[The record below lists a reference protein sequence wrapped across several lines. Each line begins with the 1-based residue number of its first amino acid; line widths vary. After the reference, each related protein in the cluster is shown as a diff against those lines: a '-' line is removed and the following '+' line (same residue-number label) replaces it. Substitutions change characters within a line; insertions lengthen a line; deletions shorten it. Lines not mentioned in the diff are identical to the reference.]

1 MAIAAVAT
9 SIALKA
15 CFVISPMG
23 PSAGE
28 TRRRADYV
36 LKNFIKPAC
45 LKAGFDGKRS
55 DELDD
60 TDITRAIRDSLLGS
74 PMTIAYLG
82 SRFVCAAQSGG
93 CKHLPAWNDNVMVE
107 VGYRLASQLPLL
119 LVCDEPSD
127 GGTLE
132 LPTLLGHMFTFM
144 VPAGKDELD
153 PQKPEQLA
161 KINELVSCIAQR
173 IKKIEDK
180 VEPINSTHA
189 VALVH
194 RQLEGGDD
202 GSEPESMYYVGASKL
217 ATELFG
223 VEDHGRGK
231 LRLAGRTMGEFLENL
246 RHRMPPA
253 QYEVFLD
260 SQNQARSTWTKIVT
274 NGEWKTP
281 TVHIPI
287 VFDRHPLGD
296 RLVGR
301 AYLPIIVSEFRSG
314 VSWSTLNVLY
324 LDVTSA
330 TRALDAGNG
339 IVIYTCDLD
348 PQSTAIKFPP
358 KSGPMNVFLC
368 HHSEDKPVV
377 ESILHR
383 LLHLDDQAIHP
394 WLDKTE
400 ISGAD
405 AYMDDLSTII
415 ETADVAFIF
424 FGPSGIGPTQEDEIN
439 SLMAERKNLERK
451 KKLLILPILLDG
463 VDPKTTKMPAC
474 WTFLKTLQYAK
485 LTELDTDDY
494 LIRFFDTH
502 FPGRLIL

>member
-1 MAIAAVAT
+1 MPVANVALAK
-9 SIALKA
+9 ALKA

-23 PSAGE
+23 AAVGD
-28 TRRRADYV
+28 TRRRGDYV
-36 LKNFIKPAC
+36 LQNFIKPAC
-45 LKAGFDGKRS
+45 LKAGYDAKRS

-60 TDITRAIRDSLLGS
+60 SDITRAIRDSLLGS
-74 PMTIAYLG
+74 PLAVAYLG
-82 SRFVCAAQSGG
+82 SRFSCVAQANG
-93 CKHLPAWNDNVMVE
+93 CKILPAWNDNVMVE
-107 VGYRLASQLPLL
+107 VGYRLAAQLPLL
-119 LVCDEPSD
+119 LVCDDPSPANF
-127 GGTLE
+127 E
-132 LPTLLGHMFTFM
+132 LPTILGHMRTEM
-144 VPAGKDELD
+144 IPAGKDELD
-153 PQKPEQLA
+153 PHKPEDQA
-161 KINELVSCIAQR
+161 KIDAIVACIAQR
-173 IKKIEDK
+173 IQKMEDK
-180 VEPINSTHA
+180 IEPINSTHA
-189 VALVH
+189 VAFVH

-202 GSEPESMYYVGASKL
+202 GSEPDSMYYVGASKL

-223 VEDHGRGK
+223 IGDHERGK
-231 LRLAGRTMGEFLENL
+231 LRLTGRTMGEFLENL
-246 RHRMPPA
+246 KHRMPPA
-253 QYEVFLD
+253 QYEVFLE
-260 SQNQARSTWTKIVT
+260 SQDQARSSWTKIVT

-348 PQSTAIKFPP
+348 PKSTAIKFPP
-358 KSGPMNVFLC
+358 TSGPMNVFLC

-377 ESILHR
+377 ETILHR

-405 AYMDDLSTII
+405 PYLDDLSTII
-415 ETADVAFIF
+415 ESADVAFIF
-424 FGPSGIGPTQEDEIN
+424 FGPTGIGPTQEDEIN
-439 SLMAERKNLERK
+439 SLMAERKNPDRK
-451 KKLLILPILLDG
+451 KKLLILPVLLDG
-463 VDPKTTKMPAC
+463 VDPKTSKMPPC